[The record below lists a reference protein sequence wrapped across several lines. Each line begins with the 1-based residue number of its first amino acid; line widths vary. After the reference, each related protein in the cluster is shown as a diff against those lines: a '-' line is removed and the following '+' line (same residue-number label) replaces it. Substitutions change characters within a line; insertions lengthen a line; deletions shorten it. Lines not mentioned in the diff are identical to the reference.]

1 MTMTKSVAHLRIAR
15 QLAEAEAS
23 LNAALIK
30 QSQLFTTMV
39 TARQETG
46 VAATLGHDVLLRMTK
61 SQMTMLSAGGDL
73 ARVHG
78 RLLEI
83 GRDLDVV
90 RMDDD
95 CPSVPAPGGHLTA
108 EPSEG
113 LDRAA

>member
-23 LNAALIK
+23 LDDVLIK
-30 QSQLFTTMV
+30 QSQLFSTMV
-39 TARQETG
+39 AARQETG
-46 VAATLGHDVLLRMTK
+46 AAALGHDILLRMTK

-83 GRDLDVV
+83 GRDLDVI
-90 RMDDD
+90 RMDED
-95 CPSVPAPGGHLTA
+95 CPGVPSPGGHFA
-108 EPSEG
+108 IEPDQLLEQ
-113 LDRAA
+113 AA

>member
-23 LNAALIK
+23 LNDVLIK
-30 QSQLFTTMV
+30 QSQLFSTMV
-39 TARQETG
+39 AARQETG
-46 VAATLGHDVLLRMTK
+46 VGATLGHDVLLRMTK

-83 GRDLDVV
+83 GRDLDAV
-90 RMDDD
+90 RMDED
-95 CPSVPAPGGHLTA
+95 CPSLPSPGGKLSSDFA
-108 EPSEG
+108 ESYDE
-113 LDRAA
+113 AA

>member
-15 QLAEAEAS
+15 QLADAEAS
-23 LNAALIK
+23 LNDALIK
-30 QSQLFTTMV
+30 QSQLFATMV
-39 TARQETG
+39 AARKETG
-46 VAATLGHDVLLRMTK
+46 VATTLGHDVLLRMNK

-90 RMDDD
+90 RMDDE
-95 CPSVPAPGGHLTA
+95 CPSVPSPGGHL
-108 EPSEG
+108 SED